1 MFELTLS
8 FDNGPE
14 PDATPTVLDVL
25 GRHGIRATFFVIGDK
40 LREPARRTI
49 VERAHDEGHWIGN
62 HTWTHSLPL
71 GDSRDPEIAVHEV
84 GRTQD
89 ELGALSHDGRWF
101 RPFAGGGGVLSQR
114 LLNPSVVDFLVGG
127 RYSCVLWNGVPR
139 DWEDPDGW
147 VETAIQQCQSQPWT
161 LLVLHDL
168 PTGAMRHLSPFI
180 DRVQETGGHI
190 RQDFPPACMP
200 IRRGTIAL
208 PLQPFVTGAI
218 R

>member
-1 MFELTLS
+1 
-8 FDNGPE
+8 
-14 PDATPTVLDVL
+14 VL
-25 GRHGIRATFFVIGDK
+25 GQHVSTSVGLD
-40 LREPARRTI
+40 LARRAS
-49 VERAHDEGHWIGN
+49 REGHWIGN
-62 HTWTHSLPL
+62 HTWTHSVPL
-71 GDSRDPEIAVHEV
+71 GDSRDPEIARQEV

-89 ELGALSHDGRWF
+89 ELGSLSHDDRWF

-114 LLNPSVVDFLVGG
+114 LLNPSVVDFLVVG

-168 PTGAMRHLSPFI
+168 PTGAMRHLSPFL
-180 DRVQETGGHI
+180 DRVQEMGGHI

-200 IRRGTIAL
+200 IRRGTIAQ
-208 PLQPFVTGAI
+208 PLQPYVTGEI

>member
-14 PDATPTVLDVL
+14 PDATPGVLDVL

-40 LREPARRTI
+40 LREPARRTV

-71 GDSRDPEIAVHEV
+71 GDSRDPEIALHEV

-89 ELGALSHDGRWF
+89 ELGPLSHDDRWF

-114 LLNPSVVDFLVGG
+114 LLSPSVVDFLVGG

-147 VETAIQQCQSQPWT
+147 VETALQQCQSQPWT

-168 PTGAMRHLSPFI
+168 PTGAMRHLSAFI
-180 DRVQETGGHI
+180 DRVREAGGRI
-190 RQDFPPACMP
+190 RQDFPPACTP
-200 IRRGTIAL
+200 IRRGAIAL
-208 PLQPFVTGAI
+208 PLQPYVTGAI